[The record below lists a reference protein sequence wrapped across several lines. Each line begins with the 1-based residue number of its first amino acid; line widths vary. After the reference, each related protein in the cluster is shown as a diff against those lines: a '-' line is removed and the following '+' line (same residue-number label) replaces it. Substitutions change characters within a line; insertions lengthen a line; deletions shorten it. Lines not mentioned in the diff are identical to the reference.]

1 MTAIDIQFWKIRKR
15 EGRKKPWELR
25 WRINAN
31 PYSLS
36 FLTKVLAQ
44 KFQSQLTRAAET
56 VGEEWDLRT
65 GQPVSWTRQQR
76 TWFDHSCDVASAE
89 WDGSAANSRK
99 RLADSLAE
107 ITMAMLDDS
116 LRARRTRPS
125 DAVLR
130 KALKH
135 WAYRPGRIAS
145 EIVPDDIAAALAWLG
160 DHSRPVA
167 ELADDE
173 HLRVLLAAIKKLRN
187 GKQAAATTARTRRAI
202 LYKCLDRAVTAK
214 LITINP
220 LPAIKTRR
228 RFIDDAV
235 SPVVVPTLEQ
245 ARRLLWAVRELRG
258 HGQHRD
264 RGPHLFALFCLMF
277 YAGVRPSEGLHLK
290 VQHCHLPMGGRWG
303 SITLD
308 GACPDV
314 GELWTDDGDRHD
326 ERGLK
331 HRSTKTVRVV
341 PIPPDLVVLLRG
353 HLLTF
358 PPAPDGRLFYDG
370 PDRDKV
376 PSLVYRSVWKRARK
390 AALSPAEF
398 ASDVARRPYDLRHA
412 NASMLIAAGVDTAEI
427 ARRLGHSIR
436 TLLGTY
442 AHWIKGGE
450 DAANAL
456 IEAAL
461 SVETITSEAL
471 TSENAIHGPLTGQ
484 PGQHGAA

>member
-1 MTAIDIQFWKIRKR
+1 MHKVDIQFWKIRKR

-25 WRINAN
+25 WRINTET
-31 PYSLS
+31 YSLS

-44 KFQSQLTRAAET
+44 KFQGELTQAAKT

-76 TWFDHSCDVASAE
+76 TWFEHSCDVAAAE
-89 WDGSAANSRK
+89 WDGSAAGSRR
-99 RLADSLAE
+99 RLAESLAE
-107 ITMAMLDDS
+107 ITMAMLQDS
-116 LRARRTRPS
+116 LKARRTRPS

-130 KALKH
+130 KALKQ

-145 EIVPDDIAAALAWLG
+145 EPVPADVAAALAWLG
-160 DHSRPVA
+160 DNTRPVA

-173 HLRVLLAAIKKLRN
+173 HLRTLLAAIKKLHD

-202 LYKCLDRAVTAK
+202 LYKCLDRAVTGK
-214 LITINP
+214 LITMNP
-220 LPAIKTRR
+220 LSAIKTPRR
-228 RFIDDAV
+228 HMDDAV

-258 HGQHRD
+258 YGPYKD

-290 VQHCHLPMGGRWG
+290 VHQCHLPMGGGWG
-303 SITLD
+303 SLTLE
-308 GACPDV
+308 GASPDV
-314 GELWTDDGDRHD
+314 GALWTDDGERHD
-326 ERGLK
+326 SRGLK
-331 HRSTKTVRVV
+331 HRSTRTVRVV
-341 PIPPDLVVLLRG
+341 PIPPELVVIVRL

-370 PDRDKV
+370 PDQAKV
-376 PSLVYRSVWKRARK
+376 PSLVYQSVWRRARK
-390 AALSPAEF
+390 AALTSAEH
-398 ASDVARRPYDLRHA
+398 ATDVARRPYDLRHA
-412 NASMLIAAGVDTAEI
+412 NASTLIAAGVDTAEI

-436 TLLGTY
+436 TLLTTY

-461 SVETITSEAL
+461 SAAAITGGGL
-471 TSENAIHGPLTGQ
+471 TSENAAHGPVAGQ
-484 PGQHGAA
+484 PGQTGAA

>member
-25 WRINAN
+25 WRINADT
-31 PYSLS
+31 YSLS

-89 WDGSAANSRK
+89 WDGAAAGSRK
-99 RLADSLAE
+99 RLAESLAE

-116 LRARRTRPS
+116 LKARRTRPS
-125 DAVLR
+125 DEILR
-130 KALKH
+130 KALKQ

-145 EIVPDDIAAALAWLG
+145 EPVPDDIAAALAWLG
-160 DHSRPVA
+160 QHTRPVA

-173 HLRVLLAAIKKLRN
+173 NLRNLLAAIKKLQN
-187 GKQAAATTARTRRAI
+187 GTQAAATTARTRRAI

-214 LITINP
+214 LIGTNP
-220 LPAIKTRR
+220 LPAIRTRR
-228 RFIDDAV
+228 NHMDDAV
-235 SPVVVPTLEQ
+235 SPLAVPNLAQ

-258 HGQHRD
+258 YGPYRD

-277 YAGVRPSEGLHLK
+277 FAGIRPSEGLELK
-290 VQHCHLPMGGRWG
+290 AHQCHLPMGGTWG
-303 SITLD
+303 SITLE

-314 GELWTDDGDRHD
+314 GELWTDDGERHD
-326 ERGLK
+326 TRGLK
-331 HRSTKTVRVV
+331 HRSRKTVRPV
-341 PIPPDLVVLLRG
+341 PIPPELVVILRL

-370 PDRDKV
+370 PDQAKV
-376 PSLVYRSVWKRARK
+376 PGQVYRSVWRRARK
-390 AALSPAEF
+390 AALTPAER

-412 NASMLIAAGVDTAEI
+412 NASTLIAAGVDTAEI

-436 TLLGTY
+436 TLLTTY
-442 AHWIKGGE
+442 AHWIRGGE
-450 DAANAL
+450 DAANAR

-461 SVETITSEAL
+461 SATTITDSVL
-471 TSENAIHGPLTGQ
+471 TCENGNDGPATGQ
-484 PGQHGAA
+484 PGEYGAA